1 MFLRQLV
8 LGLCVVSA
16 LILTGCSSGN
26 DPVNADKDMPK
37 KAKEAP
43 KNANEK
49 DK

>member
-8 LGLCVVSA
+8 LGLCIVSA
-16 LILTGCSSGN
+16 LFVAGCSSGN
-26 DPVNADKDMPK
+26 DPVNAGLDMPK
-37 KAKEAP
+37 KAKETP